1 MSFPARLQT
10 LPPPLTPSNSL
21 RRRIRDLAVAVGVTL
36 DDGQIAR
43 LERYLSLVSAW
54 SRRARLTA
62 VAEPSEAARVHIA
75 DSLLCLRADI
85 PLQSAVVDVG
95 SGAGLPGIP
104 LLIARP
110 DLRVTLVEP
119 ARRKAAFLEM
129 VCAELGLPA
138 EVIAEPSEAVGRDA
152 TRREA
157 FDVAVARAVAP
168 LPILAE
174 LVLPLV
180 RPGGKAVLLKGPA
193 AGEEV
198 ERSRRALDVLGG
210 ETPTL
215 LDASVPGGPRRVLV
229 IIPKARPTPDAYPR
243 RPGMPRRRPLA

>member
-1 MSFPARLQT
+1 M
-10 LPPPLTPSNSL
+10 
-21 RRRIRDLAVAVGVTL
+21 IL
-36 DDGQIAR
+36 DDGQLAR
-43 LERYLSLVSAW
+43 LERYLDLLAAW

-62 VAEPSEAARVHIA
+62 VADPAEAARVHVA

-85 PLQSAVVDVG
+85 PFQSAVVDVG

-119 ARRKAAFLEM
+119 SRRKAAFLEM
-129 VCAELGLPA
+129 VCAELDLPA

-152 TRREA
+152 TRRET

-168 LPILAE
+168 LPVLAE
-174 LVLPLV
+174 LLLPLV

-198 ERSRRALDVLGG
+198 ERSRKALEVLGG
-210 ETPTL
+210 GEPTL
-215 LDASVPGGPRRVLV
+215 LDVSIPGGPRRVV
-229 IIPKARPTPDAYPR
+229 VTVPKARPTPDTYPR
-243 RPGMPRRRPLA
+243 RPGVPRRRPLA